1 MFKKIMVAAD
11 GSDHS
16 VQAAE
21 YARELAVKFGG
32 SVDVVY
38 VVNGENARADALHH
52 NDPFEIEKARKE
64 KISQVRAEFEE
75 AQFDY
80 ELHILH
86 GDPGPTLVEFV
97 ETEGYDCV
105 VLGSRGLNKLQKF
118 LLGSVSHKVAKRV
131 NCPVLIVK

>member
-64 KISQVRAEFEE
+64 K
-75 AQFDY
+75 
-80 ELHILH
+80 
-86 GDPGPTLVEFV
+86 LVKYV
-97 ETEGYDCV
+97 QN
-105 VLGSRGLNKLQKF
+105 LK
-118 LLGSVSHKVAKRV
+118 KR
-131 NCPVLIVK
+131 NLIMNYIFYMEIQDQP